1 VRSARFI
8 FNSPGVTAI
17 FPVLLDL
24 YRFVY
29 GKDSFV
35 SLYVWRPPCY
45 PNIQFSVA
53 LFTGIVIMAAM
64 DTNSHI
70 LVVDDDREIRTLLA
84 EYLDANGFRT
94 LTATN
99 GADMRKVLEESRVDL
114 IVLDL
119 TLPGEDGLTLCRNLR
134 SQSNV
139 PVIMLTA
146 RGEPLDRILGLE
158 MGADDY
164 LAKPFEPRELFARIR
179 SVLRRTQALP
189 PNMSRSEAKAMHFS
203 GWTLDLT
210 ARHLLNGDGVV
221 VALSGAEFRML
232 KVFLDHPNRI
242 LNRDQLLELTQ
253 GREADP
259 FDRSV
264 DIQISRLR
272 QKLGDDAR
280 TPTIIKT
287 IRNEGYVLAT
297 TVTMEIPE

>member
-1 VRSARFI
+1 
-8 FNSPGVTAI
+8 
-17 FPVLLDL
+17 
-24 YRFVY
+24 
-29 GKDSFV
+29 
-35 SLYVWRPPCY
+35 
-45 PNIQFSVA
+45 
-53 LFTGIVIMAAM
+53 MAAM

-99 GADMRKVLEESRVDL
+99 GVDMRKVLDESRVDL

-134 SQSNV
+134 AQSNV

-189 PNMSRSEAKAMHFS
+189 PSMMR
-203 GWTLDLT
+203 
-210 ARHLLNGDGVV
+210 
-221 VALSGAEFRML
+221 
-232 KVFLDHPNRI
+232 P
-242 LNRDQLLELTQ
+242 
-253 GREADP
+253 
-259 FDRSV
+259 
-264 DIQISRLR
+264 
-272 QKLGDDAR
+272 
-280 TPTIIKT
+280 
-287 IRNEGYVLAT
+287 
-297 TVTMEIPE
+297 

>member
-1 VRSARFI
+1 MET
-8 FNSPGVTAI
+8 P
-17 FPVLLDL
+17 
-24 YRFVY
+24 
-29 GKDSFV
+29 
-35 SLYVWRPPCY
+35 
-45 PNIQFSVA
+45 
-53 LFTGIVIMAAM
+53 
-64 DTNSHI
+64 SHI

-94 LTATN
+94 STASN
-99 GADMRKVLEESRVDL
+99 GAEMHKALADSRVDL

-134 SQSNV
+134 AQSTLSNI

-146 RGEPLDRILGLE
+146 RGDAVDRILGLE

-179 SVLRRTQALP
+179 SVLRRTHALP
-189 PNMSRSEAKAMHFS
+189 PNLASSEAKFMVF
-203 GWTLDLT
+203 GEWTLDLV
-210 ARHLLNGDGVV
+210 ARHLVNANRVV

-232 KVFLDHPNRI
+232 KVFLEHPNRV
-242 LNRDQLLELTQ
+242 LNRDQLLALTQ

-259 FDRSV
+259 FDRSI

-280 TPTIIKT
+280 TPHLVKT
-287 IRNEGYVLAT
+287 VRNEGYVLAT
-297 TVTMEIPE
+297 TVSIER

>member
-1 VRSARFI
+1 
-8 FNSPGVTAI
+8 
-17 FPVLLDL
+17 
-24 YRFVY
+24 
-29 GKDSFV
+29 
-35 SLYVWRPPCY
+35 
-45 PNIQFSVA
+45 
-53 LFTGIVIMAAM
+53 M

-99 GADMRKVLEESRVDL
+99 GVDMRKVLDESRVDL

-134 SQSNV
+134 AQSNV

-189 PNMSRSEAKAMHFS
+189 PSMMR
-203 GWTLDLT
+203 
-210 ARHLLNGDGVV
+210 
-221 VALSGAEFRML
+221 
-232 KVFLDHPNRI
+232 P
-242 LNRDQLLELTQ
+242 
-253 GREADP
+253 
-259 FDRSV
+259 
-264 DIQISRLR
+264 
-272 QKLGDDAR
+272 
-280 TPTIIKT
+280 
-287 IRNEGYVLAT
+287 
-297 TVTMEIPE
+297 